1 MTTTAS
7 GYSPSP
13 KKPVQKAPTV
23 ANAIRKFSSNT
34 WPWAMFRAAF
44 HSTSQPMV
52 K

>member
-1 MTTTAS
+1 MTNTAS

-23 ANAIRKFSSNT
+23 ARAIRKFSSNT
-34 WPWAMFRAAF
+34 WPWAMFLTARQ
-44 HSTSQPMV
+44 STSQPTV